1 MPTMARAAA
10 GLRTS
15 RSLPVA
21 FQYPVLVARFVRDP
35 VAYLRSR
42 KLKKY
47 HSLAVSLAAS
57 DQTSRETISQCKLA
71 QHVSITYEQ
80 QCISS
85 REFVTG
91 MFEMISQR
99 SATGR

>member
-1 MPTMARAAA
+1 MPTTARDDDECAG

-35 VAYLRSR
+35 VAYLRSL

-47 HSLAVSLAAS
+47 HSVAVSFAAS
-57 DQTSRETISQCKLA
+57 DDREEKIDGDEDHIANNAK
-71 QHVSITYEQ
+71 
-80 QCISS
+80 
-85 REFVTG
+85 F
-91 MFEMISQR
+91 
-99 SATGR
+99 

>member
-1 MPTMARAAA
+1 MPTTARVA

-35 VAYLRSR
+35 VAYLRSL

-57 DQTSRETISQCKLA
+57 A
-71 QHVSITYEQ
+71 
-80 QCISS
+80 
-85 REFVTG
+85 
-91 MFEMISQR
+91 
-99 SATGR
+99 SADRKKI